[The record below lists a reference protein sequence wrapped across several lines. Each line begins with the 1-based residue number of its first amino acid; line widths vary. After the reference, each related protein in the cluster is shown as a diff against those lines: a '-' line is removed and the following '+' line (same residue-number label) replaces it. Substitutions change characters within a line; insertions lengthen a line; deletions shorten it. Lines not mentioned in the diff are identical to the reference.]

1 LPKKVVRFGIM
12 ADPPATI
19 RLPDVEPARLRAAV
33 RSVLAQQR
41 AEPPGQA
48 ALSSA
53 PTGHLPSAEQL
64 SSDAREA
71 LQDEPEDS
79 SAAERFQGLL
89 ELGYLVASAD
99 GFAPEEREALA
110 MLLEY
115 ATAAAASRDVLL
127 LHFNDLDATSAA
139 LGRSERLLRAASS
152 FESSSSREQAISFAA
167 LVAVAD
173 GLLDGAEMQVLLSL
187 GKLFSLSTEQVR
199 ALVDQVMASIARAL
213 DR

>member
-1 LPKKVVRFGIM
+1 
-12 ADPPATI
+12 
-19 RLPDVEPARLRAAV
+19 
-33 RSVLAQQR
+33 
-41 AEPPGQA
+41 
-48 ALSSA
+48 
-53 PTGHLPSAEQL
+53 
-64 SSDAREA
+64 
-71 LQDEPEDS
+71 
-79 SAAERFQGLL
+79 
-89 ELGYLVASAD
+89 
-99 GFAPEEREALA
+99 

-167 LVAVAD
+167 LVAVDD